1 MLKMIDYSKNGV
13 PFQEQILQ
21 TLRTKI
27 NTYESFLNSNIEDL
41 ASQSQDQSA
50 FDKTGNSQDF
60 ETPIDYS
67 YSQLGTSNYSCWL
80 YQICDVEIDIPPQK
94 GTNNQQQ
101 LKAAQGGQPCQL
113 DFDQIEKCFLTS
125 ANENLICG
133 LLQALRWR
141 ITR

>member
-67 YSQLGTSNYSCWL
+67 YSQLGTSNYSC
-80 YQICDVEIDIPPQK
+80 
-94 GTNNQQQ
+94 
-101 LKAAQGGQPCQL
+101 
-113 DFDQIEKCFLTS
+113 
-125 ANENLICG
+125 
-133 LLQALRWR
+133 
-141 ITR
+141 